1 MREERTQFTLRIPT
15 SLLKEVKEKAEV
27 NKRSAAKEIE
37 YILATYLAANNEPR
51 VAVQQ

>member
-15 SLLKEVKEKAEV
+15 SLWKEVKSKADD

-37 YILATYLAANNEPR
+37 YILATSLATHNEPR
-51 VAVQQ
+51 VAVQ